1 MGWASP
7 PETWAARRTAS
18 TEPRSAVPASYTPV
32 SCTTVHGG
40 SRSSAAAMWMVDR
53 PQARPSTSP
62 SLTSSPSRS
71 AATSP
76 RFSGSGVVLGLGR
89 GLDDD
94 RVPQAV
100 AGAQRV
106 GALRVQ
112 LGGHADLDP
121 YEIPLERGLQD
132 PGHLE
137 AADAELLGDLDLGLA
152 LEVEAAGHGRRLH
165 QLSGSH
171 PHG

>member
-1 MGWASP
+1 
-7 PETWAARRTAS
+7 
-18 TEPRSAVPASYTPV
+18 
-32 SCTTVHGG
+32 
-40 SRSSAAAMWMVDR
+40 MWMVER

-62 SLTSSPSRS
+62 SVTSSPSRS

-76 RFSGSGVVLGLGR
+76 RFSGSGDSSASAGR
-89 GLDDD
+89 LDDD
-94 RVPQAV
+94 GVPQAV

-106 GALRVQ
+106 GALGVQ
-112 LGGHADLDP
+112 LGGDADLDAH
-121 YEIPLERGLQD
+121 EIPFESGLQD

-137 AADAELLGDLDLGLA
+137 AADAELLRDLDLGLA
-152 LEVEAAGHGRRLH
+152 LEVEAARHGRRLH